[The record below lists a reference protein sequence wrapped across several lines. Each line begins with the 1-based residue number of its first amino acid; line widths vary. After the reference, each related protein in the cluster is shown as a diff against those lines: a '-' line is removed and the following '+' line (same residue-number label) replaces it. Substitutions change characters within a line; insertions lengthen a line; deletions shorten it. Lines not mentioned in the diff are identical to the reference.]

1 MVAYQSGF
9 GNEHAT
15 EAVAGALPVG
25 QNTPQRSP
33 LGLYAEQLSG
43 TAFTV
48 PRHEARRVWMYR
60 IRPSAV
66 HGPYKRVANGL
77 LGGALAEPSP
87 NRLRWNPLSWPD
99 EPTDFI
105 SGLITILA
113 NADVANGTGVSIHIY
128 RTNTDMNRVFW
139 DADGEML
146 IVPQL
151 GRLAIA
157 TEFGLL
163 DVAPG
168 EIAVVPRGVRFRV
181 ALPDGAAR
189 GYICENHGPV
199 FRLPSLGPIG
209 ANGLANPRDFLSP
222 VAWFE
227 DKDTPT
233 ELLQKFTGTL
243 WETTLDHSPFDVV
256 AWHGNLAPYKY
267 DLGRFM
273 TIGTVSFDHPDP
285 SIFTVLSSPTDTSGV
300 ANVDFAIFPP
310 RWMVAEHTFRPPWFH
325 RNIMSECMGL
335 VHGTYDAKAAGFIP
349 GGLSL
354 HGMLSAHGPDGP
366 TAERAMAAA
375 LAPVKLDDTLA
386 FMFETRQVLRPTQYA
401 LSLPELQPDYDSTWD
416 GLPKLFTGRAA
427 GSS

>member
-105 SGLITILA
+105 SGLTTILA

-243 WETTLDHSPFDVV
+243 WATTLDHSPFDVV